1 MKPLIAWPRFRS
13 PISRGRV
20 GASTSRSSLA
30 PSRAVLDNG
39 AVIVAK
45 ETRKT
50 PAVTISLAMR
60 AGSICDPPAA
70 LGSTYLLS
78 RLIDRGTTE
87 RSAAE
92 IAEELDHRGI
102 SLAISVNRHLLLAV
116 STCLTEDFEP
126 VMSILGDILTEPSVP
141 EAELP
146 TRKNEVVTTIGQD
159 ADNPYVRALEG
170 LLALL
175 YGPDHPYG
183 RPSKGTVESVD
194 RLTRSDLLGLHHER
208 FAPGELTAV
217 IVGDVDSRRVIDVA
231 ARVFGRWHTPSPAP
245 AALPHPVPAS
255 ARRRVVIPMMNKSQA
270 DIAYG
275 FTTILRSDPS
285 YYACSLLNNA
295 LGQYAMGGRLGD
307 SIRERQGMAYY
318 VSSSF
323 DANVIEGPLLI
334 RAGVSPANVDRAIAS
349 IDAELVRLC
358 SEGLNEK
365 ELTESRQY
373 LIGSMPR
380 ALETNAGIANF
391 LQTSE
396 FFGLGLDYDLRL
408 PSLLSAVTLDDVN
421 AAAKRL
427 LDPDRASIVIAGP
440 YHDQDR
446 T

>member
-1 MKPLIAWPRFRS
+1 
-13 PISRGRV
+13 
-20 GASTSRSSLA
+20 
-30 PSRAVLDNG
+30 VLDNG
-39 AVIVAK
+39 AIVVAK

-60 AGSICDPPAA
+60 AGSICDPPTA
-70 LGSTYLLS
+70 LGATYLLS
-78 RLIDRGTTE
+78 RVIDRGTAT
-87 RSAAE
+87 RTAAD
-92 IAEELDHRGI
+92 IAEELDNRGI
-102 SLAISVNRHLLLAV
+102 SLTISVNRHLMLAV
-116 STCLTEDFEP
+116 CTCLTEDFEP
-126 VMSILGDILTEPSVP
+126 VMGILGDILTEPSVP
-141 EAELP
+141 ETELA
-146 TRKNEVVTTIGQD
+146 TRRIEVLTTLGQD
-159 ADNPYVRALEG
+159 ADNPYIVALEG
-170 LLALL
+170 LLGLL

-183 RPSKGTVESVD
+183 RHPKGSVETIE
-194 RLTRSDLLGLHHER
+194 RLTRHDLLALHRDR
-208 FAPGELTAV
+208 FAPSELTAV
-217 IVGDVDSRRVIDVA
+217 VVGDVAPRQVIDVA
-231 ARVFGRWHTPSPAP
+231 AAVFGGWRLPSPSPAP
-245 AALPHPVPAS
+245 LPHPTPGL
-255 ARRRVVIPMMNKSQA
+255 ARRRLVAPMMNKSQA

-275 FTTILRSDPS
+275 FTTILRSDPA

-334 RAGVSPANVDRAIAS
+334 RAGVSPSNVDRAIAS

-358 SEGLNEK
+358 SDGLTDQ

-396 FFGLGLDYDLRL
+396 FFGLGLDYDVRL
-408 PSLLSAVTLDDVN
+408 PFLLSAVTLDDVN
-421 AAAKRL
+421 AAARRL

-440 YHDQDR
+440 YHDQ
-446 T
+446 